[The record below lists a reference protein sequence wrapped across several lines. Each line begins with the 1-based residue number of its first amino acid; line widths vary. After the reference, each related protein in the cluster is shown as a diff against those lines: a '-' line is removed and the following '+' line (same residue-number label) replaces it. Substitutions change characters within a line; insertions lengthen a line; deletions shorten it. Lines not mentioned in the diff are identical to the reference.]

1 MAHDGEVVGG
11 VVGPGAQAVVAKDDI
26 HAQINLESSVA
37 PCNTG
42 KLAQPSVSLHRTS
55 LPNYRIPSLATSLI
69 DSTGIRC
76 SLTLHRRS
84 IRRFIYSIQG

>member
-37 PCNTG
+37 PCSTG
-42 KLAQPSVSLHRTS
+42 KLAQPSVSSHRIA
-55 LPNYRIPSLATSLI
+55 LRAPIPAF
-69 DSTGIRC
+69 
-76 SLTLHRRS
+76 RRS
-84 IRRFIYSIQG
+84 PLP

>member
-11 VVGPGAQAVVAKDDI
+11 TAGPGAQADVAKDDI
-26 HAQINLESSVA
+26 RAQINLESSVA

-42 KLAQPSVSLHRTS
+42 KLAQPSVSSHRTS
-55 LPNYRIPSLATSLI
+55 LPDSRIPSLATSLI